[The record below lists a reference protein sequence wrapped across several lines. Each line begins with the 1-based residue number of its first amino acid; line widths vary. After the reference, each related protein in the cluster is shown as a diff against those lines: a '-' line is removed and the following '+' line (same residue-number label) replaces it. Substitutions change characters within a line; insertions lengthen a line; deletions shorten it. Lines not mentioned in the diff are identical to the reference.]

1 MTFAAKGQ
9 LRLTRQRVLFIPD
22 TTGTFDIRGRQGVFA
37 QTLGEAKSE
46 VFEDRH
52 GPRLVSRYRAEL
64 ERGAAAYR
72 SVAPGDQYLYC
83 PEAAGG
89 GTLPPDDVPTLRL
102 SPAGFARCFL
112 QIWVQGEESPVDP
125 EWGFNSC

>member
-64 ERGAAAYR
+64 EQVAAAYR
-72 SVAPGDQYLYC
+72 SVVPGDQYLYC
-83 PEAAGG
+83 LEADGG
-89 GTLPPDDVPTLRL
+89 GALQRDDVPTLRL
-102 SPAGFARCFL
+102 SSADFARRFL
-112 QIWVQGEESPVDP
+112 QIWVQGEDGVGDP
-125 EWGFNSC
+125 RWGFRSC